1 MSPTETGLVALCTGL
16 LAAIITGAGVYVKL
30 GRQVLTRDEH
40 EKECNKTLDPIR
52 KDIADINKTT
62 RRIEDKGDDSTK
74 DLSDKLQEIL
84 FKLGELS
91 KLNRGK

>member
-1 MSPTETGLVALCTGL
+1 VSPTETGLVALSTGL

-40 EKECNKTLDPIR
+40 EKECDKTLGPIR
-52 KDIADINKTT
+52 KDIDTISKTT

-84 FKLGELS
+84 IQLGALS
-91 KLNRGK
+91 KLNGG